1 MKAFARNFIY
11 WTRRGYGLRTAWRMA
26 GRTL

>member
-1 MKAFARNFIY
+1 MKAFIYHFIY
-11 WTRRGYGLRTAWRMA
+11 WARRGYGLRMAWRMA

>member
-11 WTRRGYGLRTAWRMA
+11 WHGRGYGLRAAWRMA

>member
-1 MKAFARNFIY
+1 MKAFARNFLY
-11 WTRRGYGLRTAWRMA
+11 WARRGYGLRAAWRMA

>member
-1 MKAFARNFIY
+1 MKAFARNFWY
-11 WTRRGYGLRTAWRMA
+11 WVRRGYPLRAAWRMA

>member
-1 MKAFARNFIY
+1 MKAFAHNFLY
-11 WTRRGYGLRTAWRMA
+11 WARRGYGLRTAWRMA

>member
-1 MKAFARNFIY
+1 MKAFARNLLY
-11 WTRRGYGLRTAWRMA
+11 WHRRGYGLRTAWRMA

>member
-11 WTRRGYGLRTAWRMA
+11 WHGRGYGLRAAWHMA

>member
-1 MKAFARNFIY
+1 MKTFASNFLY
-11 WTRRGYGLRTAWRMA
+11 WARRGYGLRTAWRMA